1 MTTTSTEQHELVEK
15 HKGTLAKALEMIDS
29 REYWSPYPES
39 PRAYGEDAAALGE
52 TAFKARLGKPFE
64 LDQPSTGMMDVA
76 EYSPYGM
83 ELGVSY
89 PAPDPDVLIT
99 VAQEAMKTWARASAD
114 TRAAVCLEIL
124 ETLSQQSFEMAHAVM
139 HTTGQAFMMAFQ
151 AGSPHALDRALE
163 AVAYGYREITR
174 VPTSMRWEKPQG
186 KRDPLVVDKEWHL
199 RPQGVEVTI
208 GVSTFPTW
216 NGYPGIFAS
225 LVTGNASIVKP
236 HPGTILP
243 LAIFVETARA
253 VFEEAGF
260 DPNLVTLAVD
270 TPEAPIAKDLV
281 LDPRVKLVDF
291 TGGSAFGTWLE
302 TNVPNTH
309 VFTEKSGVNSVVID
323 SVPDLKGIMRNLTVS
338 TALFSGQMCTSP
350 QNLYIPR
357 DGIDVGGEHVSFEDV
372 VAAYTDALAGLLS
385 DDERASDILG
395 AIKGSAT
402 EARIGEAANSGK
414 VLLESRTV
422 VNPTFGDATV
432 RTPVV
437 VGVDAAD
444 EDAFMREMFG
454 PVVYIIAT
462 DSTEHSLELAGRSA
476 IDHGALTWLVYAT
489 DDSVVDAAV
498 DAAVDAGVS
507 VAFNLTGGLYVN
519 QSAAFSDFHVTGANP
534 AGNAS
539 LTDPAFVANRFRL
552 VGVRKP
558 VLS

>member
-1 MTTTSTEQHELVEK
+1 MTTQALIDTHRA
-15 HKGTLAKALEMIDS
+15 TLEKALVTIET

-39 PRAYGEDAAALGE
+39 PRAYGEDAPALGE
-52 TAFKARLGKPFE
+52 AAFKARLGKPFE
-64 LDQPSTGMMDVA
+64 LDQPSTGVMDVA
-76 EYSPYGM
+76 EYSPYGID
-83 ELGVSY
+83 LGVSY
-89 PAPDPDVLIT
+89 PRPDIDQLIGAAQSAMKAWGRVAPDV
-99 VAQEAMKTWARASAD
+99 
-114 TRAAVCLEIL
+114 RAAVCLEIL
-124 ETLSQQSFEMAHAVM
+124 DRLSKQSFEMAHAVM

-163 AVAYGYREITR
+163 AVAYGYREMTR
-174 VPTSMRWEKPQG
+174 VPRSMRWEKPQG
-186 KRDPLVVDKEWHL
+186 KRDPLVIDKEWHV

-216 NGYPGIFAS
+216 NGYPGIMAS

-253 VFEEAGF
+253 VFAEAGF

-270 TPEAPIAKDLV
+270 TPDAPIGKDLV
-281 LDPRVKLVDF
+281 LHENVKLVDF
-291 TGGSAFGTWLE
+291 TGGSAFGDWLE
-302 TNVPNTH
+302 NNVPQAR
-309 VFTEKSGVNSVVID
+309 VFTEKSGVNSVIID

-338 TALFSGQMCTSP
+338 TSLYSGQMCTTP
-350 QNLYIPR
+350 QNIFIPR
-357 DGIDVGGEHVSFEDV
+357 DGIIVGDDHVTFDEV
-372 VAAYTDALAGLLS
+372 VNAYTGGLAGLLG

-395 AIKGSAT
+395 SIKGPDT
-402 EARIGEAANSGK
+402 LARIDDAASGAN
-414 VLLESRTV
+414 VLLESRAVT
-422 VNPTFGDATV
+422 NPTFAGATV

-437 VGVDAAD
+437 VGVDAAE
-444 EDAFMREMFG
+444 EDAYMREMFG
-454 PVVYIIAT
+454 PVVFVVAT
-462 DSTEHSLELAGRSA
+462 DSTEHSLQLAQKSA
-476 IDHGALTWLVYAT
+476 LEHGALTWLVYST
-489 DDSVVDAAV
+489 DPDVIDDAV
-498 DAAVDAGVS
+498 DSAIDAGVS
-507 VAFNLTGGLYVN
+507 VAFNLEGGLYVN

>member
-1 MTTTSTEQHELVEK
+1 MATQVLIDTHRA
-15 HKGTLAKALEMIDS
+15 TLEKALTAIET

-39 PRAYGEDAAALGE
+39 PRAYGEDAAAQGE
-52 TAFKARLGKPFE
+52 AAFKARLGKPFQ
-64 LDQPSTGMMDVA
+64 LDQPSAGVMDVA
-76 EYSPYGM
+76 EYSPYGID
-83 ELGVSY
+83 LGVSY
-89 PAPDPDVLIT
+89 PTPDIDQLIDA
-99 VAQEAMKTWARASAD
+99 AQSAMTTWSRASAD

-124 ETLSQQSFEMAHAVM
+124 DRLSKQSFEMAHAVM

-163 AVAYGYREITR
+163 AVAYGYREMTR

-186 KRDPLVVDKEWHL
+186 KRDPLVIDKEWHV

-216 NGYPGIFAS
+216 NGYPGIMAS
-225 LVTGNASIVKP
+225 LVTGNASIIKP

-253 VFEEAGF
+253 VFGEAGF
-260 DPNLVTLAVD
+260 DPNLVMLAVD
-270 TPEAPIAKDLV
+270 TPDAPIAKNLV
-281 LDPRVKLVDF
+281 LNENVKLVDF
-291 TGGSAFGTWLE
+291 TGSSAFGNWLE
-302 TNVPNTH
+302 NNVPQAR
-309 VFTEKSGVNSVVID
+309 VFTEKSGVNSVIID

-338 TALFSGQMCTSP
+338 TSLYSGQMCTTP
-350 QNLYIPR
+350 QNIFIPR
-357 DGIDVGGEHVSFEDV
+357 DGITVGDDRVTFDEV
-372 VAAYTDALAGLLS
+372 VDAYTGGLAGLLG

-395 AIKGSAT
+395 SIKGDDT
-402 EARIGEAANSGK
+402 LGRIDDAASGGN

-422 VNPTFGDATV
+422 TNPTFEGATV

-437 VGVDAAD
+437 VGVDAVD
-444 EDAFMREMFG
+444 EDAYMREMFG
-454 PVVYIIAT
+454 PVVFVVAT
-462 DSTEHSLELAGRSA
+462 DSTEHSLQLAERSA
-476 IDHGALTWLVYAT
+476 LEHGALTWLVYST
-489 DDSVVDAAV
+489 DPDVIDRAV
-498 DAAVDAGVS
+498 DSAINAGVS
-507 VAFNLTGGLYVN
+507 VAFNLEGGLYVN
-519 QSAAFSDFHVTGANP
+519 QSAAFSDFHATGANP